1 MKQKFTLIELLVV
14 VAIIGIIASM
24 LLPGLSRARE
34 KSKSAVCKSNL
45 KQIGQFAFMAS
56 DDNDQWTVA
65 LEWSHPNKNYTG
77 TLVNYSG
84 TDRGITQATQAGL
97 YQCPSLDMS
106 SLAGTSQADYLY
118 TSYGVNGTSVDYD
131 AVIRTLRG
139 NKKLNEIVDPSNK
152 VYFADITANAI
163 HKNAFDT
170 SLNDA
175 PFRWHGSKSGLGKS
189 NVNWFDGSVSIEPGD
204 FDAGNDAWNKYF
216 GDLTN

>member
-56 DDNDQWTVA
+56 DDNDQWTVS
-65 LEWSHPNKNYTG
+65 LVWSHPNKNYTG

-84 TDRGITQATQAGL
+84 TDRDITQATQSGL

-118 TSYGVNGTSVDYD
+118 TSYGVNGASVDND

-139 NKKLNEIVDPSNK
+139 NEKLNEIVDPSNK
-152 VYFADITANAI
+152 VYFADITANAVY
-163 HKNAFDT
+163 KNAFDT
-170 SLNDA
+170 SLSDA

-204 FDAGNDAWNKYF
+204 FDAGNDAWDKYF
-216 GDLTN
+216 KELN